1 MAVNFVL
8 DFFLSFMFDCA
19 RDLQNCE
26 RVSYNPPHKQWKHI
40 ICGGGRPE
48 RVCVWGGG
56 GRSVIGKRC
65 RLMGRLNSGQY
76 VHVLSTE
83 SIVLDTEALENLHSE
98 LITDPVY
105 LPDSSTAKS
114 YDVSG

>member
-1 MAVNFVL
+1 MEAHNLWRGETWACV
-8 DFFLSFMFDCA
+8 
-19 RDLQNCE
+19 
-26 RVSYNPPHKQWKHI
+26 
-40 ICGGGRPE
+40 CGR
-48 RVCVWGGG
+48 GGG
-56 GRSVIGKRC
+56 GGESVIGKRC

-83 SIVLDTEALENLHSE
+83 SIVLDTEPLENMHSE